1 MTGAAYVQQVLGV
14 KDSAVV
20 SAIRYHT
27 TARAGM
33 TLLEKIIYLADF
45 TSKDRDYPGVAQM
58 RAAVDVSLQTAMYE
72 ALDFSVKDLQAIGRA
87 VHPDTLAAYQEYCS
101 PEKPDDQKK

>member
-14 KDSAVV
+14 KDPAVV

-33 TLLEKIIYLADF
+33 ALLEKIIYLADF

-58 RAAVDVSLQTAMYE
+58 RAAVDVSLKTAMYE
-72 ALDFSVKDLQAIGRA
+72 ALDFSVKDLQASGRA
-87 VHPDTLAAYQEYCS
+87 VHPDTLAAYREYCS
-101 PEKPDDQKK
+101 PEMPDDQKK